1 MPHGVAEK
9 NKNQP
14 DNRHP
19 SISPAGCPCLLP
31 CWPFFLS
38 LTDSWP
44 PLGLVPGTS
53 IFHGPP
59 LGCTLI
65 LNLENYLSRDS
76 ELQELVEEI
85 GRLEISL

>member
-1 MPHGVAEK
+1 MVWLRKTKTNLIIDTPEFLQLV
-9 NKNQP
+9 P
-14 DNRHP
+14 
-19 SISPAGCPCLLP
+19 LP
-31 CWPFFLS
+31 PTMLAIFLS

-59 LGCTLI
+59 LGCTFI